1 MIMNNYISILIPVF
15 NESQNIINCVDNLN
29 QQSCQN
35 FGIIFVSIGNLL

>member
-29 QQSCQN
+29 KQSCQN
-35 FGIIFVSIGNLL
+35 FEVIFVSIGNHL